1 MPTYVAQVR
10 DSRGAIRKQR
20 IQAGNVREAR
30 VGLRQQ
36 GFLVQ
41 SIDESAGLSLAG
53 LGSFNLEEAT
63 SKVTVKD
70 MALFSRQLSSLVDAG
85 VPIVRALGLL
95 TEQTRNPKL
104 RKTLQQINIDVQEGL
119 NLSDS
124 MRKFPKVFD
133 GLYVAMIQAGETGG
147 VLDDVLNRL
156 SKLLEDMSKLR
167 NQMKSAM
174 TYPLAVFVIAI
185 LVFLGMTIFIIPT
198 FAGIFEQQGAQLP
211 GFTLLLLSISQ
222 LLRNP
227 VFWGFFLIFLF
238 GSVFVFKQY
247 YSTPPG
253 RLSVDSMILRLP
265 ILGEMIQKA
274 ATARFCRTF
283 GSLTRAGVPIMTA
296 LEIVRDTAGNQAIA
310 RSIDAAKMEVQ
321 TGGMISVALSRY
333 RIFPLMA
340 LSMITIGE
348 ETGELD
354 TMVNKVADFYED
366 EVEQAVKGL
375 TSLLEPI
382 MIVLVGGIVGSI
394 LLAMYLPMFS
404 IFDQIKA

>member
-1 MPTYVAQVR
+1 MPTFVAQVR
-10 DSRGAIRKQR
+10 DSHGAIRELR
-20 IQAGNVREAR
+20 IRSGNVRQAR
-30 VGLRQQ
+30 VELRQM
-36 GFLVQ
+36 GLVIQ
-41 SIDESAGLSLAG
+41 TIDESVGFSLAN
-53 LGSFNLEEAT
+53 LSSFNLEEAT

-104 RKTLQQINIDVQEGL
+104 RKALRQINLDVQEGL

-124 MRKFPKVFD
+124 MRKFPNIFD

-156 SKLLEDMSKLR
+156 SKLLEDMSRLR

-174 TYPLAVFVIAI
+174 TYPMAVFVIAI

-198 FAGIFEQQGAQLP
+198 FAGIFEDQGAELP
-211 GFTLLLLSISQ
+211 GFTLFLLSISET
-222 LLRNP
+222 LRTP
-227 VFWGFFLIFLF
+227 IFWGLFLVFLF
-238 GSVFVFKQY
+238 GSTFVFKQY
-247 YSTPPG
+247 YATPLG
-253 RLSVDSMILRLP
+253 CLSVDSMILRLP

-310 RSIDAAKMEVQ
+310 QSIDAARMEVQ
-321 TGGMISVALSRY
+321 TGGMMSVALARY
-333 RIFPLMA
+333 RIFPMMA

-404 IFDQIKA
+404 IFDQIKG